1 MRTRRSQLLD
11 ACAVVAGFNSVTPLT
26 EPEIAAVWPL
36 VAARASVLATSV
48 EDILAADPDNDYA
61 RQEQPLDWLILDRA
75 AEVPFPLAEV
85 ALRHAVGCDAG
96 VLAAK
101 VAAWRPARPVVD
113 MPADA
118 PRIDLSV
125 TTPMLPGAVW
135 TNPSATRTALQA
147 ALVEGYGTT
156 GGGAWLPF
164 VKSTSRRAVV
174 RIRCRTSA
182 APG

>member
-1 MRTRRSQLLD
+1 M
-11 ACAVVAGFNSVTPLT
+11 TPLT

-75 AEVPFPLAEV
+75 AAVPFPLAEV
-85 ALRHAVGCDAG
+85 ALRHAVGLDAG
-96 VLAAK
+96 ALAAK

-113 MPADA
+113 VPADA

-125 TTPMLPGAVW
+125 TTTMLPGAAW
-135 TNPSATRTALQA
+135 TDPSATRTALR
-147 ALVEGYGTT
+147 GGI
-156 GGGAWLPF
+156 GGGIRH
-164 VKSTSRRAVV
+164 RRGRSMAPV
-174 RIRCRTSA
+174 RA
-182 APG
+182 ARHRR